1 MEISSVSGQPA
12 QAVPAVTAT
21 TRLRQ
26 GRRRTRTS
34 GLSRTRVR
42 TAWLFLAPTLLGLA
56 FVAGWPLLR
65 TILLG
70 FTDAT
75 LSSTDSYSF
84 IGLEN
89 YLVYDNGEWY
99 GLLADGLW
107 WHAVW
112 NTVYITLISVSL
124 ETVLGVLV
132 ALILHAKFPGRGLVR
147 AAILIPWAIPTVV
160 SAKMWG
166 WMLHDQFG
174 VINDLLMQLHLISS
188 PVAWT
193 VNPDTVLG
201 TIIAVDVWKTT
212 PFMALLT
219 LAALQMLPKDC
230 YEAARVDGIHPV
242 KVFFK
247 VTLPLIK
254 PALIVAVVFRML
266 DALRIF
272 DLIYI
277 LTSNSEDTMSMS
289 IYARQQLID
298 FQQIGYGSAA
308 STLLFLLVFGLTLAY
323 IFATR
328 LKLDGSGEH

>member
-1 MEISSVSGQPA
+1 MDISTVSGP
-12 QAVPAVTAT
+12 QARSLPVNRSPRGA
-21 TRLRQ
+21 LQ
-26 GRRRTRTS
+26 GKKRT
-34 GLSRTRVR
+34 GLSGFSRQRIR
-42 TAWLFLAPTLLGLA
+42 TAWLFLLPMILGLA
-56 FVAGWPLLR
+56 CVAGWPLLR
-65 TILLG
+65 TFYLG
-70 FTDAT
+70 FTDSS
-75 LSSTDSYSF
+75 LSNLDGANF
-84 IGLEN
+84 IGFEN
-89 YLVYDNGEWY
+89 YLVYDQGEWY
-99 GLLADGLW
+99 GILADSLW
-107 WHAVW
+107 WRAVG
-112 NTVYITLISVSL
+112 NTVYITLLSVSL

-166 WMLHDQFG
+166 WMLHDQYG
-174 VINDLLMQLHLISS
+174 VINDLLMSLHLISS

-201 TIIAVDVWKTT
+201 TIVAVDVWKTT

-230 YEAARVDGIHPV
+230 YEAARVDGIHPI

-254 PALIVAVVFRML
+254 PALVVAVVFRML

-277 LTSNSEDTMSMS
+277 LTSNSEDTMSIS

-298 FQQIGYGSAA
+298 FQQVGYGSAA
-308 STLLFLLVFGLTLAY
+308 STLVFLLVFGLTLGY

-328 LKLDGSGEH
+328 LKFDGSGDH

>member
-1 MEISSVSGQPA
+1 MDISTVSARGTKLTSAKLPLSG
-12 QAVPAVTAT
+12 
-21 TRLRQ
+21 RLLGNRA
-26 GRRRTRTS
+26 GHN
-34 GLSRTRVR
+34 GLSRQRIR
-42 TAWLFLAPTLLGLA
+42 TAWLFLLPMILGLG

-65 TILLG
+65 TITLG

-75 LSSTDSYSF
+75 LSSVDDYNF
-84 IGLEN
+84 IGFEN
-89 YLVYDNGEWY
+89 YLVYDNGQWY
-99 GLLADGLW
+99 GLLADALW
-107 WHAVW
+107 WKSVW
-112 NTVYITLISVSL
+112 NTLYITVISVSL

-174 VINDLLMQLHLISS
+174 VINDLLMKLHLISE
-188 PVAWT
+188 PIAWT
-193 VNPDTVLG
+193 VDPSTVLG
-201 TIIAVDVWKTT
+201 TIVAVDVWKTT

-230 YEAARVDGIHPV
+230 YEAAKVDGIHPI

-272 DLIYI
+272 DLVYI
-277 LTSNSEDTMSMS
+277 LTSNSEDTIVMSV
-289 IYARQQLID
+289 YARQALID